1 MNCFN
6 GEIFL
11 QEAIESVL
19 KQNYKNWELIFWDN
33 KSIDNSKKILF
44 TFKDK
49 RIKYFYS
56 NKNIKLYEARNK
68 AIKKASGKY
77 ITFLD
82 VDDFWKKKKL
92 ENQLRIFKKDDSIN
106 FIYSN
111 YFVYYNKTK
120 KKKLFYSKNLPS
132 GYITQ
137 KLLDAFLICISTVMM
152 KKKIFENDLFNKNYE
167 IIGDFDYFIKL
178 SMKIKFYAI
187 QKPLTIY
194 RIHEYN
200 TSKIKLNLYINE
212 LNSWI
217 KKYEK
222 KFKNLNI
229 FISGQKTILRKQ
241 KIKRLLLKYF

>member
-1 MNCFN
+1 MIKTNKPLVSIIMNCRN
-6 GEIFL
+6 GEKY
-11 QEAIESVL
+11 L
-19 KQNYKNWELIFWDN
+19 KQSIKSILCQSFHNWELIFWDN

-120 KKKLFYSKNLPS
+120 KKKIILF
-132 GYITQ
+132 Q
-137 KLLDAFLICISTVMM
+137 KSSF
-152 KKKIFENDLFNKNYE
+152 
-167 IIGDFDYFIKL
+167 G
-178 SMKIKFYAI
+178 
-187 QKPLTIY
+187 
-194 RIHEYN
+194 IHN
-200 TSKIKLNLYINE
+200 TETS
-212 LNSWI
+212 
-217 KKYEK
+217 
-222 KFKNLNI
+222 
-229 FISGQKTILRKQ
+229 
-241 KIKRLLLKYF
+241 